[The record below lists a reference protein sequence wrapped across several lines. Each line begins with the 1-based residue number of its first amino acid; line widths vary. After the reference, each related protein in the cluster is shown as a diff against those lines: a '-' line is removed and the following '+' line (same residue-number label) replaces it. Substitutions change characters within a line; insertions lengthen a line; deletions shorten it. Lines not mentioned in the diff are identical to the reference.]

1 MYLSTDCGGDSSVYA
16 QGDKL
21 LRGDKPLEE
30 TLVGLQFEQLLC
42 HFYLWVK
49 HHFVYLTHVKHHFV
63 YLTHTTLPAH
73 GTNGK
78 VVNSC

>member
-49 HHFVYLTHVKHHFV
+49 HHFVYLTH
-63 YLTHTTLPAH
+63 TTLPAH